1 MSKITIKYLFLFLPI
16 FASLSPVI
24 SPSVQADTL
33 DNLLKKVMEER
44 QFESKEFQKREQEFK
59 TEKNQ
64 RNALLKKA
72 LQELKRE
79 EVLSKRLTAEFE
91 KNEKEL
97 TILENELNVAVGTLG
112 ELFGVVKQIAGD
124 FRGQVLNSLVSSEIP
139 GREKFAENISARKK
153 LPTTEELRKLWF
165 EIQREM
171 TELGKVTQFE
181 TEVVTLDGKKSIQL
195 VTRVGGFNLVSKGQ
209 YLNFQGDPAQIV
221 ELAKQPERRFTRYI
235 KGVEK
240 KVNTEKDHYPI
251 FALDPTRG
259 SLISILIRAPS
270 LFERVR
276 QGGPVGLLII
286 IILIAGLLIVAERWV
301 VIMKET
307 KKINAQL
314 KDSEPRE
321 DNPIG
326 QILSIY
332 EKNKTLDIESL
343 EMKLSEVVITYLP
356 KVEKRIG
363 AIKLLAAVAPLMG
376 LLGTVTG
383 MIATFQAITLFG
395 TGDPKLMAGG
405 ISQALMTTVL
415 GLCCAIPLLLC
426 HSFISSRAQKIVQI
440 LEEQSSGLLA
450 RLMIKPNSEK

>member
-1 MSKITIKYLFLFLPI
+1 
-16 FASLSPVI
+16 
-24 SPSVQADTL
+24 
-33 DNLLKKVMEER
+33 
-44 QFESKEFQKREQEFK
+44 
-59 TEKNQ
+59 
-64 RNALLKKA
+64 
-72 LQELKRE
+72 
-79 EVLSKRLTAEFE
+79 
-91 KNEKEL
+91 
-97 TILENELNVAVGTLG
+97 
-112 ELFGVVKQIAGD
+112 
-124 FRGQVLNSLVSSEIP
+124 
-139 GREKFAENISARKK
+139 
-153 LPTTEELRKLWF
+153 
-165 EIQREM
+165 
-171 TELGKVTQFE
+171 
-181 TEVVTLDGKKSIQL
+181 
-195 VTRVGGFNLVSKGQ
+195 
-209 YLNFQGDPAQIV
+209 
-221 ELAKQPERRFTRYI
+221 
-235 KGVEK
+235 
-240 KVNTEKDHYPI
+240 
-251 FALDPTRG
+251 
-259 SLISILIRAPS
+259 
-270 LFERVR
+270 
-276 QGGPVGLLII
+276 
-286 IILIAGLLIVAERWV
+286 
-301 VIMKET
+301 MKET

-440 LEEQSSGLLA
+440 IEEQSSGLLA